1 MSGQQ
6 GERFIPCGDEMLGQQ
21 GDRFVPCGDEM
32 LGQQGD
38 RFVPPLDLD
47 YDESNRTETE

>member
-1 MSGQQ
+1 
-6 GERFIPCGDEMLGQQ
+6 MLGQQ